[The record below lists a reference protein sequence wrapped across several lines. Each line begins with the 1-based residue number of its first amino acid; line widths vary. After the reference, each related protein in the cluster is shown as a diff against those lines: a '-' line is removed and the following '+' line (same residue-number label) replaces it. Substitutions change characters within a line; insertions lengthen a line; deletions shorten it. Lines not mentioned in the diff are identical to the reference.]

1 MSFAQIL
8 NTAVS
13 ALVALAAAAF
23 VVTYHRL
30 APWRSTPMGWH
41 LMLLAA
47 TLGLLGLYT
56 VVITI
61 VGLDGTP
68 ATVLRI
74 VRAGLLLLVAGLL
87 AQRTLM
93 VIRAQRPEG
102 DPHARP

>member
-1 MSFAQIL
+1 MSIAQLL
-8 NTAVS
+8 NMTVS
-13 ALVALAAAAF
+13 GLVALSAALF
-23 VVTYHRL
+23 VFTYHRL

-47 TLGLLGLYT
+47 ALGGLGLYT

-61 VGLDGTP
+61 VGLDGTT

-87 AQRTLM
+87 AQRTCM
-93 VIRAQRPEG
+93 VVRAQRPEE
-102 DPHARP
+102 DPHART